1 METPVT
7 EAIGFSALHT
17 RRLVSDAAARDAAL
31 TLLVSPAWGAQ
42 LRYFLSTA
50 TPGLRLWRKPGMI
63 PAKTLR
69 EVVDAALASEAVSS
83 LLMSAARESA
93 PDSRG
98 MVFSRYAS
106 GNNHFS
112 MTYGY
117 RPLAGDDAASWLEAV
132 LTLIDRVGASTG
144 VVVAMA
150 MRQEVVSECGESRIL
165 RNGEVMHPY
174 PKQLDRMRGLNGE
187 YMGTRYMRFPRWGTL
202 ISHDH
207 VAQLGGVGAITAA
220 VGPALVRE
228 LSGGVYFQLTDSL
241 ATARSEDA
249 VIKRKA
255 FTDLAAPLLPP
266 PQAPR

>member
-17 RRLVSDAAARDAAL
+17 RPLRTDAAARDAAL

-42 LRYFLSTA
+42 LRYFLSSA

-69 EVVDAALASEAVSS
+69 EVVDAALQSEEVGA
-83 LLMSAARESA
+83 LLMSAARNST

-98 MVFSRYAS
+98 LDFSRYAS
-106 GNNHFS
+106 GYDPFS
-112 MTYGY
+112 RTYGY
-117 RPLAGDDAASWLEAV
+117 RPLAGDDVASWLEAV
-132 LTLIDRVGASTG
+132 LTFVDCVGASTG

-150 MRQEVVSECGESRIL
+150 TCDHVLSECSGCTFSH
-165 RNGEVMHPY
+165 NGQVMHPY
-174 PKQLDRMRGLNGE
+174 PKQLARMLGLNSVH
-187 YMGTRYMRFPRWGTL
+187 MGTRYMRFPRWGTL

-255 FTDLAAPLLPP
+255 FTDFAAPLLPP